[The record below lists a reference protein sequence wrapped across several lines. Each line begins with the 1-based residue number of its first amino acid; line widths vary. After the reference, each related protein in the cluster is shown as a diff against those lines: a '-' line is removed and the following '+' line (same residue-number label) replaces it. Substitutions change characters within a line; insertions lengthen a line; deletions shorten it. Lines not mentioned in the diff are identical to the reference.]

1 MKCMHEKLVQQGRIE
16 DFGFLCPVCGFDL
29 KDPKWYQ
36 PKTRRQPPESNLC
49 GPYVMKHIY
58 DIVTEGKTKFAA
70 KRFACE
76 KPFDDD
82 EVEHIRHVFCEY
94 LYKLVLENLSQ
105 DNN

>member
-1 MKCMHEKLVQQGRIE
+1 MVPTKDPSATARIE
-16 DFGFLCPVCGFDL
+16 LMC
-29 KDPKWYQ
+29 
-36 PKTRRQPPESNLC
+36 
-49 GPYVMKHIY
+49 PYVMKHIY
-58 DIVTEGKTKFAA
+58 DIVTEGKTKFGA

-94 LYKLVLENLSQ
+94 LYKLVLEKLSE